1 MHNKT
6 TLQVLA
12 AASGLGDE
20 RIQELWEGADMY
32 ARAQAGNPDSP
43 RYQQVLHERMAAMVE
58 REVAKRQSARDCT
71 PWVMAD
77 AHLGQIEVS
86 LSEALKAFG
95 SRSQHVMH

>member
-32 ARAQAGNPDSP
+32 ARAQAGDPESP
-43 RYQQVLHERMAAMVE
+43 RFQQVLHERMAAMVE
-58 REVAKRQSARDCT
+58 REVAKRHSSDGE
-71 PWVMAD
+71 PWVLAD

-86 LSEALKAFG
+86 LSDALKAFG
-95 SRSQHVMH
+95 SRAQHVIH

>member
-1 MHNKT
+1 MYNKT
-6 TLQVLA
+6 NLQVLA

-43 RYQQVLHERMAAMVE
+43 RYQQVLHERMAVMVE
-58 REVAKRQSARDCT
+58 REVAKRHST
-71 PWVMAD
+71 EGEPWVLAD

-86 LSEALKAFG
+86 LSDALKAFG
-95 SRSQHVMH
+95 SRAQHVIH

>member
-43 RYQQVLHERMAAMVE
+43 RYQQVLHERMAVMVE
-58 REVAKRQSARDCT
+58 REVAKRHSSDGE
-71 PWVMAD
+71 PWVLAD

-86 LSEALKAFG
+86 LSDALKAFG
-95 SRSQHVMH
+95 SRAQHVIH

>member
-12 AASGLGDE
+12 EASGLGDE

-58 REVAKRQSARDCT
+58 REVAKRQPAQGGA

-77 AHLGQIEVS
+77 AHLGQIEVP
-86 LSEALKAFG
+86 LAEALKAFG
-95 SRSQHVMH
+95 SRDQHVIH

>member
-20 RIQELWEGADMY
+20 RIQELWEGADMF

-43 RYQQVLHERMAAMVE
+43 RYQQVLHERMAVMVE
-58 REVAKRQSARDCT
+58 REVAKRHST
-71 PWVMAD
+71 EGEPWVLAD

-86 LSEALKAFG
+86 LSDALKAFG
-95 SRSQHVMH
+95 SRTQHVIH

>member
-58 REVAKRQSARDCT
+58 REVAKRHDADGE
-71 PWVMAD
+71 PWVLAD

-86 LSEALKAFG
+86 LSDALKAFG
-95 SRSQHVMH
+95 GRTQHVVH

>member
-58 REVAKRQSARDCT
+58 REVAKRHAADGE
-71 PWVMAD
+71 PWVLAD

-86 LSEALKAFG
+86 LSDALKAFG
-95 SRSQHVMH
+95 SRTHHVIH

>member
-43 RYQQVLHERMAAMVE
+43 RYRQVLHERMVAMVE
-58 REVAKRQSARDCT
+58 REVAKRQPVDGE
-71 PWVMAD
+71 PWMLAD

-86 LSEALKAFG
+86 LSDALKAFG
-95 SRSQHVMH
+95 SRTQHTVH

>member
-58 REVAKRQSARDCT
+58 REVAKRHSSDGE
-71 PWVMAD
+71 PWVLAD

-86 LSEALKAFG
+86 LSDALKAFG
-95 SRSQHVMH
+95 SRAQHVIH

>member
-32 ARAQAGNPDSP
+32 ARAQAGDPASP
-43 RYQQVLHERMAAMVE
+43 RFQQVLHERMAVMVE
-58 REVAKRQSARDCT
+58 REVAKRQPERNRE
-71 PWVMAD
+71 PWLMAD
-77 AHLGQIEVS
+77 AHLGHIEVS
-86 LSEALKAFG
+86 LADALQAFG
-95 SRSQHVMH
+95 SRTDHVIH

>member
-32 ARAQAGNPDSP
+32 ARAQAGNPESP
-43 RYQQVLHERMAAMVE
+43 LYQRVLHERMAVMVE
-58 REVAKRQSARDCT
+58 REVAKRRPPNGQAA
-71 PWVMAD
+71 WVMAD
-77 AHLGQIEVS
+77 AHLGQIEVT
-86 LSEALKAFG
+86 LTDALKAFG

>member
-20 RIQELWEGADMY
+20 RIQELWEGADMF

-43 RYQQVLHERMAAMVE
+43 RYQQVLHERMKAMVE
-58 REVAKRQSARDCT
+58 REVAKRHSSEGE
-71 PWVMAD
+71 PWVLAD

-86 LSEALKAFG
+86 LSDALKAFG
-95 SRSQHVMH
+95 SRTDHVIH

>member
-43 RYQQVLHERMAAMVE
+43 RYHEVLHERMAAMVE
-58 REVAKRQSARDCT
+58 REVAKRRPEQGA
-71 PWVMAD
+71 PWTLAD

-86 LSEALKAFG
+86 LADALKAFG
-95 SRSQHVMH
+95 SRAHHVIH

>member
-43 RYQQVLHERMAAMVE
+43 RYQQVLHERMAVMVE
-58 REVAKRQSARDCT
+58 REVAKRHSTDGE
-71 PWVMAD
+71 PWVLAD

-86 LSEALKAFG
+86 LSDALKAFG
-95 SRSQHVMH
+95 SRAQHVIH

>member
-20 RIQELWEGADMY
+20 RIQELWEGADMF

-43 RYQQVLHERMAAMVE
+43 RYQQVLHERMVAMVE
-58 REVAKRQSARDCT
+58 REVAKRKRPSSE
-71 PWVMAD
+71 PWVLAD

-86 LSEALKAFG
+86 LSDALKAFG
-95 SRSQHVMH
+95 SRTHHVMH

>member
-43 RYQQVLHERMAAMVE
+43 RYQQVLHERMAVMVE
-58 REVAKRQSARDCT
+58 REVAKRHSADGE
-71 PWVMAD
+71 PWVLAD

-86 LSEALKAFG
+86 LSDALKAFG
-95 SRSQHVMH
+95 SRAQHVIH

>member
-43 RYQQVLHERMAAMVE
+43 RYQQVLHERMALMVE
-58 REVAKRQSARDCT
+58 REVAKRQPLQDT

-77 AHLGQIEVS
+77 AHVGLIYVT
-86 LSEALKAFG
+86 LADALKAFS
-95 SRSQHVMH
+95 SRARHIFH

>member
-43 RYQQVLHERMAAMVE
+43 RYQQVLHERMAVMVE
-58 REVAKRQSARDCT
+58 REVAKRQPADGE
-71 PWVMAD
+71 PWVLAD

-86 LSEALKAFG
+86 LSDALKAFG
-95 SRSQHVMH
+95 SRAQHVFH

>member
-43 RYQQVLHERMAAMVE
+43 RYEQVLHERMAAMVE
-58 REVAKRQSARDCT
+58 REVAKRQPVAGE
-71 PWVMAD
+71 PWMLAD
-77 AHLGQIEVS
+77 AHLGHIEVS
-86 LSEALKAFG
+86 LSDALKAFG
-95 SRSQHVMH
+95 SRSRHVMH

>member
-58 REVAKRQSARDCT
+58 REVAKRQSVDGE
-71 PWVMAD
+71 PWLLAD

-86 LSEALKAFG
+86 LSDALKAFG
-95 SRSQHVMH
+95 GRTQHVIH

>member
-43 RYQQVLHERMAAMVE
+43 RYQQVLHERMVAMVE
-58 REVAKRQSARDCT
+58 REVAKRQPVPGE
-71 PWVMAD
+71 PWRMAD

-86 LSEALKAFG
+86 LSDALKAFG
-95 SRSQHVMH
+95 SRNRHTFH

>member
-43 RYQQVLHERMAAMVE
+43 RYQQVLHERMVAMVA
-58 REVAKRQSARDCT
+58 REVAKRQPAPGE
-71 PWVMAD
+71 PWRMSD

-86 LSEALKAFG
+86 LADALKAFG
-95 SRSQHVMH
+95 GRNTHAMH

>member
-1 MHNKT
+1 MHNKS

-32 ARAQAGNPDSP
+32 ARAQAGSPESP

-58 REVAKRQSARDCT
+58 REVAKRQAADSE
-71 PWVMAD
+71 PWVLAD

-86 LSEALKAFG
+86 LTDALKAFG
-95 SRSQHVMH
+95 SRTQHVIH

>member
-43 RYQQVLHERMAAMVE
+43 RYQQVLHERMVAMVE
-58 REVAKRQSARDCT
+58 REVAKRHSAEGET
-71 PWVMAD
+71 WVLAD

-86 LSEALKAFG
+86 LSDALKAFG
-95 SRSQHVMH
+95 GRTHHVIH

>member
-43 RYQQVLHERMAAMVE
+43 RYQQVLHERMAVMVE
-58 REVAKRQSARDCT
+58 REVAKRQPARGQE
-71 PWVMAD
+71 PWTLAD
-77 AHLGQIEVS
+77 AHLGHIEVS
-86 LSEALKAFG
+86 LTDALKAFG
-95 SRSQHVMH
+95 SHNQQVMH

>member
-32 ARAQAGNPDSP
+32 ARAQAGHPDSP
-43 RYQQVLHERMAAMVE
+43 RYQQVLHERMAVMVE
-58 REVAKRQSARDCT
+58 REVAKRQTSDGE
-71 PWVMAD
+71 PWVLAD

-86 LSEALKAFG
+86 LSDALKAFG
-95 SRSQHVMH
+95 SRAQHVIH

>member
-43 RYQQVLHERMAAMVE
+43 RFQQVLHERMAAMVE
-58 REVAKRQSARDCT
+58 REVAKRRPAAGE
-71 PWVMAD
+71 PWVLAD

-86 LSEALKAFG
+86 LADALKAFG
-95 SRSQHVMH
+95 SRAQHVIH

>member
-32 ARAQAGNPDSP
+32 ARAQAGTPESP
-43 RYQQVLHERMAAMVE
+43 LYQRVLHERMAAMVE
-58 REVAKRQSARDCT
+58 REVAKRQPARGQAA
-71 PWVMAD
+71 WVMAD

-86 LSEALKAFG
+86 LSDALKAFG
-95 SRSQHVMH
+95 SRAQHVMH

>member
-43 RYQQVLHERMAAMVE
+43 RYQQVLHERMAVMVE
-58 REVAKRQSARDCT
+58 REVAKRHSSDGE
-71 PWVMAD
+71 PWVLAD

-86 LSEALKAFG
+86 LSDALKAFG
-95 SRSQHVMH
+95 SRPQHVIH

>member
-20 RIQELWEGADMY
+20 RIQELWEGADMF

-43 RYQQVLHERMAAMVE
+43 RYQQVLHERMAVMVE
-58 REVAKRQSARDCT
+58 REVAKRRSSDAE
-71 PWVMAD
+71 PWVLAD

-86 LSEALKAFG
+86 LSDALKAFG
-95 SRSQHVMH
+95 SRAQHVFH

>member
-43 RYQQVLHERMAAMVE
+43 RYQQVLHERMAVMVE
-58 REVAKRQSARDCT
+58 REVAKRHTSDGE
-71 PWVMAD
+71 PWVLAD

-86 LSEALKAFG
+86 LSDALKAFG
-95 SRSQHVMH
+95 SRAQHVIH